1 MPPKPSETL
10 CDNCDNHIATPT
22 LPRSGQPQPSAP
34 KFIIAQFFA
43 QLFYKLSYNTLSQR
57 IVRYYLLQEDENEK
71 RKMEKIII

>member
-10 CDNCDNHIATPT
+10 CDNHIATPT
-22 LPRSGQPQPSAP
+22 LPRSGQPLPSAP

-57 IVRYYLLQEDENEK
+57 IVRYYLLQEEDENK
-71 RKMEKIII
+71 KKKIEKIII